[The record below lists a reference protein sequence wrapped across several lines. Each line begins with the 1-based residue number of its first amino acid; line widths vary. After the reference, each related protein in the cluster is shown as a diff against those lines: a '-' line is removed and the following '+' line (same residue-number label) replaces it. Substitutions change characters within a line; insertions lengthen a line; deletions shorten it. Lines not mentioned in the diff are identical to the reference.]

1 MLGLM
6 FSISQASAF
15 VLFPS
20 LWYAEMAVP
29 QRKPGGAARF
39 CVTETASLGSTGS
52 AVAATAVPISSR
64 RVIAGE
70 VRLGLLGRKGCGYSP
85 AAALNG
91 VGSIALATSRS
102 AWTKP

>member
-1 MLGLM
+1 
-6 FSISQASAF
+6 
-15 VLFPS
+15 
-20 LWYAEMAVP
+20 
-29 QRKPGGAARF
+29 
-39 CVTETASLGSTGS
+39 
-52 AVAATAVPISSR
+52 
-64 RVIAGE
+64 VIAGE